1 MMDAVLTKLIE
12 QLNTSVFVLLVILGA
27 AFYSIYRIGKWT
39 EKFSAH
45 DEKIK
50 SVDGIAEKIIVLT
63 TKIDLIYQNTNPR
76 ALVAAH
82 SPISL
87 TPIGK
92 EIADKI
98 GADRIFESHLSPLVS
113 AVDTESP
120 KNAYDIQV
128 VSMKVAKEK
137 MLSLLNEKD
146 LTIIKDEAFTKGILV
161 EDVMSVFGVL
171 LRNKILSNKG
181 IPIVEVDIHDPATKK

>member
-1 MMDAVLTKLIE
+1 MDAVLTKLIE